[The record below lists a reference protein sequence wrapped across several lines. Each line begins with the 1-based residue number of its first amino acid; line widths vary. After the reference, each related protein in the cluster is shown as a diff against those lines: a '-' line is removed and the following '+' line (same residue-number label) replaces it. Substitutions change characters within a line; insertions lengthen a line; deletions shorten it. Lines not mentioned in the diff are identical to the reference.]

1 MRRTLSRSAAKADA
15 PSCSEEPMVTILNE
29 GRQCELNLC
38 LNFFRCLLLGAFC
51 RPGQKDKS
59 FASNWETEQPGGPFP
74 SKKSSKSN
82 HCHTSKKSGRQI
94 SRAFAILT
102 DAVPASPI
110 IAAHP
115 EANTSLVPNGLS
127 HCFQSSTALDKSSR
141 AGLLS
146 KRDLPDHVPNSFAKK
161 NELSFFSTIV
171 RARLDCSPC
180 VAVSLH
186 LYFIFMRNFLP

>member
-15 PSCSEEPMVTILNE
+15 PSLSEGPMVTILNE
-29 GRQCELNLC
+29 GRQCERNLC
-38 LNFFRCLLLGAFC
+38 LNFFRRLLLGAFC
-51 RPGQKDKS
+51 RPGQNDKS
-59 FASNWETEQPGGPFP
+59 FASNWETAKSGGPFAT

-94 SRAFAILT
+94 SRAFAVLT

-115 EANTSLVPNGLS
+115 QGNASLVSNGLS

-146 KRDLPDHVPNSFAKK
+146 KRNLRDQAP
-161 NELSFFSTIV
+161 
-171 RARLDCSPC
+171 
-180 VAVSLH
+180 
-186 LYFIFMRNFLP
+186 FLRQ